1 MAYNKPLP
9 RLTNIVDDW
18 CTTTST
24 VCGTCGAPSTV
35 VNSNLI
41 KSSGGQPGFIAM
53 SKHMCVG
60 DICGWTARKR
70 MNSIEPLYK
79 NVFAEYCQTFSSGD
93 WVFETPENGH
103 ACNQL
108 KDFNLK
114 INDNGFVTNSNDED
128 SVQTSKSSSHILKIV
143 NEKYFENECTL
154 RMSTSI
160 NQQALAALGPPR
172 EYKWSQNAIV
182 YAYNC
187 VGNVGNND
195 RGVSLGVR
203 HYVYN
208 CNSYSVNLNP
218 KADRSSSSNKCCSPK
233 ISGPFTLET
242 NYKNTILKLKEA
254 ANGLS
259 PKDPI
264 DEKIIDA
271 PVYSSLFSNIP
282 DYTLLSDNFLYNLQN
297 RIDCECN
304 GTNLTTC

>member
-1 MAYNKPLP
+1 MPYNKPLP

-24 VCGTCGAPSTV
+24 FCGTCGAPSTI

-53 SKHMCVG
+53 TKHMCVG
-60 DICGWTARKR
+60 EICGWTARKR
-70 MNSIEPLYK
+70 MNSDVGTLYK
-79 NVFAEYCQTFSSGD
+79 DVFSEYCQKSNFD
-93 WVFETPENGH
+93 FETPDSGR

-108 KDFNLK
+108 RDFNLK
-114 INDNGFVTNSNDED
+114 VNSGIIVNSNDKE
-128 SVQTSKSSSHILKIV
+128 SVETSKSSSHILKIV

-154 RMSTSI
+154 RVSTSI
-160 NQQALAALGPPR
+160 NQQALAAIGPPP

-187 VGNVGNND
+187 VGNVGNDD

-254 ANGLS
+254 ANGVN

-271 PVYSSLFSNIP
+271 PVYDSLFSNIP

>member
-1 MAYNKPLP
+1 MPYNKPLP
-9 RLTNIVDDW
+9 TLTNIVDDW
-18 CTTTST
+18 CTTSST
-24 VCGTCGAPSTV
+24 FCGNCGEPNTI

-60 DICGWTARKR
+60 EICGWVARKR

-79 NVFAEYCQTFSSGD
+79 NVFSEYCQTLISGE
-93 WVFETPENGH
+93 WLFETTTNGH

-108 KDFNLK
+108 RDFNLK
-114 INDNGFVTNSNDED
+114 ITDSGIIVNSNDEE
-128 SVQTSKSSSHILKIV
+128 SVETSKSSSHILKIV
-143 NEKYFENECTL
+143 NETYFENECTL
-154 RMSTSI
+154 RVSTSI
-160 NQQALAALGPPR
+160 NQLQYIQDTL
-172 EYKWSQNAIV
+172 QNRII

-187 VGNVGNND
+187 VSNVGNND
-195 RGVSLGVR
+195 RGVSLGAR

-218 KADRSSSSNKCCSPK
+218 KGDRSSSSNKCCSPK

-254 ANGLS
+254 ANGVS

-271 PVYSSLFSNIP
+271 PVYASLFSNIP

-304 GTNLTTC
+304 GINLTTC

>member
-1 MAYNKPLP
+1 MPYNKPLP
-9 RLTNIVDDW
+9 TLTNIVDDW
-18 CTTTST
+18 CTTSST
-24 VCGTCGAPSTV
+24 FCGNCGEPNTI

-60 DICGWTARKR
+60 EICGWVARKR

-79 NVFAEYCQTFSSGD
+79 NVFSEYCQTFSSGE
-93 WVFETPENGH
+93 WLFETTTNGN

-108 KDFNLK
+108 RDFNLK
-114 INDNGFVTNSNDED
+114 ISDSGIIVNSNDKE
-128 SVQTSKSSSHILKIV
+128 SVETSKSSSHILKIV

-154 RMSTSI
+154 RVSTSI
-160 NQQALAALGPPR
+160 NQLQYIQDTL
-172 EYKWSQNAIV
+172 QNRII

-187 VGNVGNND
+187 VSNVGNDD
-195 RGVSLGVR
+195 RGVSLGAR

-218 KADRSSSSNKCCSPK
+218 KGDRSSSSNKCCSPK

-254 ANGLS
+254 ANGVS

-271 PVYSSLFSNIP
+271 PVYASLFSNIP

-304 GTNLTTC
+304 GINLTTC